1 MSLKKIAV
9 LVSGGGTNF
18 QAIIDKI
25 HQQSGEVVLV
35 ISNNQNAYGLER
47 GIKADIKALFLDPLQ
62 YPGQDAYDHELVSI
76 LKRHNVDLVVL
87 AGYMKIISPAFVKA
101 YENAIINVHPALIP
115 SFCGK
120 GFYGMHVHEA
130 VIKYGVK
137 ITGATVHFVNEVAD
151 GGPIILQKSVNV
163 SDDDTPESI
172 QKKVLIIEHELLP
185 KAIKLFCE
193 NRLTISGRTVKLTGK
208 A

>member
-1 MSLKKIAV
+1 
-9 LVSGGGTNF
+9 
-18 QAIIDKI
+18 
-25 HQQSGEVVLV
+25 
-35 ISNNQNAYGLER
+35 
-47 GIKADIKALFLDPLQ
+47 
-62 YPGQDAYDHELVSI
+62 
-76 LKRHNVDLVVL
+76 
-87 AGYMKIISPAFVKA
+87 
-101 YENAIINVHPALIP
+101 
-115 SFCGK
+115 
-120 GFYGMHVHEA
+120 MHVHEA